1 MTIYCLSIIG
11 CKTSGH
17 SLALKNEVTNI
28 EIYEKHDA
36 INYGALASQQIP
48 TFQDRS
54 SLSRGLFTPVVGGA
68 VSLAT
73 NAIKK
78 MISKERAKYIANYSF
93 ALTDLYFYDQLSV
106 ESVFD
111 PVGMQFNG
119 FTLIRTFINSQK
131 QTDTA
136 FIAQFE
142 LDVSASNEIFNNSVF
157 RLKLT
162 DFQLFFSKIKM
173 TKAQKNNI
181 NMDIEITFNTSYVNE
196 LGQLFDNVELGKF
209 YLLIRDAPMDKN
221 DPNYTNFY
229 ESLKDSRVEGRSFI
243 VPRSYGYYKNNNG
256 DLSKSYSQGAY
267 SISAKVTESANDR
280 FVTKILSDN
289 SNQIIEMV
297 GKGAKSVLS
306 K

>member
-1 MTIYCLSIIG
+1 
-11 CKTSGH
+11 
-17 SLALKNEVTNI
+17 
-28 EIYEKHDA
+28 
-36 INYGALASQQIP
+36 
-48 TFQDRS
+48 
-54 SLSRGLFTPVVGGA
+54 
-68 VSLAT
+68 
-73 NAIKK
+73 
-78 MISKERAKYIANYSF
+78 
-93 ALTDLYFYDQLSV
+93 
-106 ESVFD
+106 
-111 PVGMQFNG
+111 
-119 FTLIRTFINSQK
+119 
-131 QTDTA
+131 
-136 FIAQFE
+136 
-142 LDVSASNEIFNNSVF
+142 
-157 RLKLT
+157 
-162 DFQLFFSKIKM
+162 
-173 TKAQKNNI
+173 
-181 NMDIEITFNTSYVNE
+181 MDIEITFNTSYVNE